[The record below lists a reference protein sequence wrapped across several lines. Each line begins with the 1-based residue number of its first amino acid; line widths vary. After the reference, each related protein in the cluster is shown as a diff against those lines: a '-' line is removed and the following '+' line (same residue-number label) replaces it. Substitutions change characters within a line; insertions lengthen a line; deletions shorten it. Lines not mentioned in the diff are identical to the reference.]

1 MKKTLSLSAALLMS
15 TTPVF
20 AQDAI
25 LLDEIVV
32 TSGLTDTTINKTGAS
47 VSVLNS
53 DDMLGSTTSLM
64 NGLNTLPGVSLSR
77 SGGLGAQA
85 GIQIRGLNQNYVAV
99 LIDGMDVTDPSHT
112 QVQYDFGGV
121 NGMGV
126 AQVEVLKG
134 SQSTIFGSE
143 AVAGA
148 INLKTLDQNTV
159 GQRVTSQAEIGS
171 HNTQSAGI
179 KLEHVTEQG
188 FVALSANTVK
198 TDGYSARNTGAG
210 ATEKDPY
217 EGTQIR
223 LAMEHALND
232 TVTLTFN
239 NIVSG
244 EKIVYDGDWSP
255 LADITYRDTNASKIG
270 LRIKTG
276 AITHTLSK
284 SIGQFDRAYSFG
296 NYDSQRDQLQYLGTL
311 NIANGTVSFG
321 AETTKETID
330 AVGTVGTD
338 KETAVFAEVA
348 YAIDDA
354 IDLSV
359 SARNTKSD
367 DFGTN
372 TSYRVAAVYRMAND
386 ITLRGMASSG
396 FRAPSLYERYGWG
409 GSTDLTPE
417 KSTSQEIGIEKTF
430 GNYVVGATVFQSTVD
445 NLITY
450 DNLNWAYVQN
460 GGSRKTAGVEL
471 SASGKLSDMITV
483 SGNYTYTDSK
493 TDGDTSARVPKH
505 KLALG
510 VTADITDKTQLSF
523 DAQHVAGYK
532 DLLSTG
538 LVDMPDYTVINAAV
552 THQINDK
559 LQAYVRVENLADS
572 KYETIKTF
580 NTGGRQV
587 FAGIRA
593 SF

>member
-1 MKKTLSLSAALLMS
+1 MKKTLSLSTALLMS

-47 VSVLNS
+47 VAVLNS

-64 NGLNTLPGVSLSR
+64 NDLNTLPGVSLSR

-159 GQRVTSQAEIGS
+159 GQRITSQAEIGS

-179 KLEHVTEQG
+179 KLEHVTDQG
-188 FVALSANTVK
+188 FVALSANTLK

-210 ATEKDPY
+210 ANEKDPY

-255 LADITYRDTNASKIG
+255 LADITYRDTNVSKIG

-284 SIGQFDRAYSFG
+284 TSGQFDRAYSFG

-330 AVGTVGTD
+330 AVGERGTD

-348 YAIDDA
+348 YAINDA

-359 SARNTKSD
+359 SARNTKSN

-386 ITLRGMASSG
+386 IMLRGMASSG

-417 KSTSQEIGIEKTF
+417 KSTTQEIGIEKAI
-430 GNYVVGATVFQSTVD
+430 GNYVIGATVFQSTVD
-445 NLITY
+445 DLITY
-450 DNLNWAYVQN
+450 NGSYEQK
-460 GGSRKTAGVEL
+460 GGSRKTSGLEL
-471 SASGKLSDMITV
+471 AASGNVSDSITI
-483 SGNYTYTDSK
+483 SSNYTYIDSK
-493 TDGDTSARVPKH
+493 TDGEISARVPKH
-505 KLALG
+505 KLVLG
-510 VTADITDKTQLSF
+510 MTARITDKTLLSA
-523 DAQHVAGYK
+523 DVQHVAGYK
-532 DLLSTG
+532 DLVSKV
-538 LVDMPDYTVINAAV
+538 LVSMPDYTVMNAAV
-552 THQINDK
+552 SHQINDK